1 MMGWRREG
9 SVRCSDAVYGDIA
22 TQRSRKIA
30 LFNNGRDPLA
40 PDESLVEM
48 DLGKGQAHL
57 VRVLKYWRASRPYPT
72 PPADALLDAAR
83 ARLP

>member
-1 MMGWRREG
+1 M
-9 SVRCSDAVYGDIA
+9 RCSDAVCGDAA
-22 TQRSRKIA
+22 TQRSREIA

-57 VRVLKYWRASRPYPT
+57 VRVLEVLARIAAVPDAPCGRA
-72 PPADALLDAAR
+72 A
-83 ARLP
+83 